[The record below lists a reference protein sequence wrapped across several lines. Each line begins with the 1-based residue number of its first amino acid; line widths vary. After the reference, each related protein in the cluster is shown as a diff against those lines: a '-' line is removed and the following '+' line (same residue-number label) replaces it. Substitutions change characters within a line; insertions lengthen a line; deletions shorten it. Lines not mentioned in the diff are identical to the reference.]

1 MTILDATNIQL
12 NKGTS
17 IYQQK
22 KKALAEFE
30 SEISQIQDPQCFLYT
45 IFKNL

>member
-1 MTILDATNIQL
+1 MTTLDGTNIQL
-12 NKGTS
+12 NKALAF
-17 IYQQK
+17 IKNK
-22 KKALAEFE
+22 KKPLPEFE